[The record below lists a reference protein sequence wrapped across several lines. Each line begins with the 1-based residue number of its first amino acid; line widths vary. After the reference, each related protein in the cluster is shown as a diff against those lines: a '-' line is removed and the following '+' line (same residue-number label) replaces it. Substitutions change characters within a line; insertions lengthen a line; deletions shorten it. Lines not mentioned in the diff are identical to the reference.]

1 MITISDLNFAYD
13 KKAVLKN
20 LSANLETKEIHGII
34 GLNGSGKTT
43 FFNVLCG
50 YEKDYGGK
58 ITSDGSSIKKS
69 EFALLETENYFYPKL
84 TGAEYLNIF
93 SNSKTG
99 SNQNQFEKLFD
110 LPLNELVDSY
120 STGMKKKLL
129 LLCNI
134 KQNKNIYVLDEPFNG
149 LDLEANK
156 TLEYIIQG
164 LKEKGKTVLISS
176 HIIDPLITLCD
187 KIHFL
192 SNGSFKKT
200 YAKAEF
206 SLLEE
211 EIFGE
216 MKEKIKNNLNFNL

>member
-1 MITISDLNFAYD
+1 MISVDNLSFTYD
-13 KKAVLKN
+13 TKPVLQG
-20 LSANLETKEIHGII
+20 LSANFNTQEIHGII

-50 YEKDYGGK
+50 YEKHYSGK
-58 ITSDGSSIKKS
+58 ITLNGSTIRKT

-93 SNSKTG
+93 SG
-99 SNQNQFEKLFD
+99 NQTSFNQEQFVELFN
-110 LPLNELVDSY
+110 LPLNELVDGY

-129 LLCNI
+129 LLCNL

-156 TLEYIIQG
+156 TLEYIIRA
-164 LKEKGKTVLISS
+164 LKEKGKTVFISS

-192 SNGSFKKT
+192 SGGVFKKT
-200 YAKAEF
+200 YEKEHF
-206 SLLEE
+206 HLLDE
-211 EIFGE
+211 EIFGK
-216 MKEKIKNNLNFNL
+216 MKEKIRNNIDLNF